1 MKFLNDQIKTKRD
14 IESYIDSLASNDLMY
29 HFDDNARDIVSFEE
43 NLSQEHLDL
52 LDIRTNEMLDIDYD
66 YAFEYALKIMHIPW

>member
-1 MKFLNDQIKTKRD
+1 MKFLNKQIKTKRD
-14 IESYIDSLASNDLMY
+14 IESYIDSLVSNDLMY

>member
-1 MKFLNDQIKTKRD
+1 MKFLNNQIKTKRD
-14 IESYIDSLASNDLMY
+14 IENYIDNLASNDLMY

-43 NLSQEHLDL
+43 NISQEHLDL

>member
-1 MKFLNDQIKTKRD
+1 MKFLSNQIKTKRD